1 MAETSAVRP
10 PEGPAE
16 EVAVSAEYKPLK
28 EKSKRETLR
37 TLEEVRAEMEKAD
50 EGSIFQQGK
59 NYWLMTSK
67 KVGEIDNVT
76 RWRMP
81 RAVFLQAQR
90 TMKKAAQ

>member
-1 MAETSAVRP
+1 M
-10 PEGPAE
+10 
-16 EVAVSAEYKPLK
+16 SAEYKPLK

-59 NYWLMTSK
+59 NYWLMTSM

-81 RAVFLQAQR
+81 RAVFMQAQR
-90 TMKKAAQ
+90 VMAKKAQP